1 MEMKYE
7 WIYKKSIPNIVVIF
21 VFGAILIWGIVE
33 STSSFY
39 YKTKY
44 RRTESELGQ
53 VRELLESATNRKSEL
68 EEQLGTIT
76 NLTGEAIEYVSREQ
90 DLLIKS
96 GNTIRE
102 IKAAVE
108 DLERYCDSLEFYIF
122 SIRDNVTNYSE
133 E

>member
-1 MEMKYE
+1 MKYE
-7 WIYKKSIPNIVVIF
+7 WVYKKSIPNIVIIF
-21 VFGAILIWGIVE
+21 VLSAVLIWGIVE
-33 STSSFY
+33 SATSFY

-53 VRELLESATNRKSEL
+53 TRELLESVTNRESEF

-76 NLTGEAIEYVSREQ
+76 TLTGEAVEYVSREH

-96 GNTIRE
+96 GDTIRE
-102 IKAAVE
+102 IRAAVE
-108 DLERYCDSLEFYIF
+108 DLERYCDNLEFYIF